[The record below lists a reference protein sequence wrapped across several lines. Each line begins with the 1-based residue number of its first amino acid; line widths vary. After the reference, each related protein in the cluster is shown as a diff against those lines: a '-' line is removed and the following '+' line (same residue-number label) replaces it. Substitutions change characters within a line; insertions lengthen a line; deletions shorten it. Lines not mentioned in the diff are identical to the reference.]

1 MSKNKSCEHKM
12 KIPDAGQPL
21 VFFLMVT
28 VFFFFV
34 SYNNSKVKVSQDY
47 NYDFPIPDNQ
57 NIITM
62 LIYIGVLVVGNYFI
76 NLNISKEVCG
86 TPMFFKT
93 FIVTLLPWVLIFIVL
108 FLVLRIMPGWISP
121 FSNTIGYLIAKVVGL
136 EELVDKLL
144 LPQAEITVGEPN
156 GPNTESNKN
165 LKLVT
170 ANLEMIYKDKSL
182 LFNEVTIM
190 NFSTFYKRFLGAGLF
205 NQEFI
210 KEEIKKG
217 TYPQNE
223 LYNFIILKD
232 KISEYIWYILT
243 GMLVTSVSYNYIVN
257 TACTTSIKEMEATH
271 DAYMKL
277 QEKIE
282 ESKNNNTSY
291 QIS

>member
-21 VFFLMVT
+21 IFFLMVT
-28 VFFFFV
+28 VVFFFV
-34 SYNNSKVKVSQDY
+34 SYNNSKVNVSHDY

-108 FLVLRIMPGWISP
+108 FLVLRMMPGWISP

-136 EELVDKLL
+136 EELVDQLL
-144 LPQAEITVGEPN
+144 LPQAEVIVGEPN
-156 GPNTESNKN
+156 GPDKESNKN

-190 NFSTFYKRFLGAGLF
+190 NFSTFYKRFFDAGLF
-205 NQEFI
+205 NEKFI
-210 KEEIKKG
+210 NEEIEKG